1 MMGINTRIS
10 IALQLAESTSNE
22 YLAFFIINYIS
33 SDIKKINKIF
43 DISRARDVF
52 FKIKTIDTVSLIKFL
67 HYGV

>member
-1 MMGINTRIS
+1 MGINTRIS
-10 IALQLAESTSNE
+10 IALQLAESTDNE
-22 YLAFFIINYIS
+22 YLSFFIINYIS

-43 DISRARDVF
+43 DISRARDVL

>member
-1 MMGINTRIS
+1 
-10 IALQLAESTSNE
+10 LQLAESTDNE
-22 YLAFFIINYIS
+22 YLSFFIINYIS

-43 DISRARDVF
+43 DISRARDVL

>member
-10 IALQLAESTSNE
+10 IALQLAESTDNE
-22 YLAFFIINYIS
+22 YLSFFIINYIS

-43 DISRARDVF
+43 DISRARDVL